1 MNRLALSLY
10 TVLVLFDGCD
20 AQRMATASKPDAQN
34 PPFSIS
40 IVPETNHVQ
49 PFGGSIA
56 MAREKARTFHVVISN
71 VSSETQAVWED
82 SNSWGYQNVSFELVT
97 ENGKKI
103 LLSKRQ
109 AEFTT
114 NFPSTFL
121 IEPRENQVYD
131 IRLDEEWKAQ
141 PTLAKSDEMAI
152 TLKAIY
158 EVPPTPEA
166 AEYKV
171 WTGRVESRSYK
182 FKLRQW

>member
-10 TVLVLFDGCD
+10 TVLVLFGGCD
-20 AQRMATASKPDAQN
+20 VQRMATVSKADAQN

-49 PFGGSIA
+49 PFGGSTA
-56 MAREKARTFHVVISN
+56 MASP
-71 VSSETQAVWED
+71 ETQAVWED
-82 SNSWGYQNVSFELVT
+82 WNSWGYQNVSFELVT
-97 ENGKKI
+97 ENGKKV